1 MSVAWKYDPP
11 FPNPH
16 TSPQKKKK
24 KKRLWMQGEEEI
36 FKDIPTCAL
45 AFRLLRKHGY
55 DVSSGKSST
64 PFNQEIACNL
74 TYLLGVVIKK

>member
-16 TSPQKKKK
+16 TSPQKKK

-55 DVSSGKSST
+55 HVSSGKSST